1 MQETQSLPL
10 RPFPGYYH
18 DLVPSRRYLGTYS
31 LLGGSARF
39 ISGLPQMAQTSA
51 GSWRASKMMDSML
64 AVSRHVTDEP

>member
-10 RPFPGYYH
+10 RRFPGYYH

-31 LLGGSARF
+31 LLGGSARY

-51 GSWRASKMMDSML
+51 GSWRASKMIDSMH
-64 AVSRHVTDEP
+64 AVLRHVADEP